1 MGGTWLNTPSM
12 PGRRLGSDPGLS
24 IRDREAIRKVRKR
37 RAVAHIDG
45 IPQQLETTHERRAAA
60 RDGGRRP

>member
-1 MGGTWLNTPSM
+1 M